1 MLEEQHDV
9 GGAGMHNSAS
19 SNSSS
24 LASYS
29 SSLGSTGSGM
39 VIPGGKV
46 GYLSGYSLIIL
57 RLLYSNNPSVVI
69 IG

>member
-9 GGAGMHNSAS
+9 GSAGMHNSAS

-24 LASYS
+24 LASYT

-46 GYLSGYSLIIL
+46 AYISNFKKTIL
-57 RLLYSNNPSVVI
+57 ANKTLHI
-69 IG
+69 